1 MCLGYACRPVHPE
14 NNLDYYDEKSLQSWM
29 HTGNNPLT
37 NTNEQQQQHQRD
49 TITTAEHND
58 VLEMSD
64 RSGMGMR
71 NRKSSTEAL
80 HGSREENFDNVM
92 LDQYGDMAGS
102 TIMHRSSVTRKMDE
116 MSAVSWED
124 GYD

>member
-1 MCLGYACRPVHPE
+1 
-14 NNLDYYDEKSLQSWM
+14 M